1 MDMRI
6 ENEVKLD
13 FNDVLIKPK
22 RSLAVSRSE
31 VELTREFKLLNCEL
45 YKNKPWDA
53 GVPIVAANMT
63 TVASLKVAEALAKHN
78 CWTALHK
85 FYDLA
90 VLEKFFKN
98 AEGINHRTF
107 YTMGT
112 TDDDYQKLRMLFK
125 LAVPLPNICID
136 IANGYRQSFV
146 KFVREIRELYPQSV
160 MMAGNVCTPEMVIEL
175 LIEGKADLI
184 KVGIGGGKICKTRF
198 VTHIG
203 VPQLSAIIE
212 CADAAHG
219 VGGLI
224 CSDGGIRQPGHVAAA
239 IGGGADMVMIG
250 GYFSGHDENEG
261 DFTYDE
267 QGNKK
272 GMIFY
277 GMSSDTAMNKYYGG
291 KPSYRASEGGTMEI
305 PYKGSINATIE
316 EILGGLRS
324 TCTYVGTDK
333 LKDLSKCTTFVR
345 VNRIHDIPTK

>member
-1 MDMRI
+1 MRI
-6 ENEVKLD
+6 ENEIKLD

-31 VELTREFKLLNCEL
+31 VCLKREFRLLNCER
-45 YKNKPWDA
+45 YKDNTWDA
-53 GVPIVAANMT
+53 GIPIIAANMT
-63 TVASLKVAEALAKHN
+63 TVASIKVAETLAKHN
-78 CWTALHK
+78 CWTSLHK
-85 FYDLA
+85 FYELD
-90 VLEKFFKN
+90 VLERFFKDN
-98 AEGINHRTF
+98 EANNRTF
-107 YTMGT
+107 YTLGT
-112 TDDDYQKLRMLFK
+112 SNDDYEKLRMLAK
-125 LAVPLPNICID
+125 LGAPLPHILID

-146 KFVREIRELYPQSV
+146 KFVREIREWFPKSV
-160 MMAGNVCTPEMVIEL
+160 IMAGNVCTPEMVIEL

-184 KVGIGGGKICKTRF
+184 KVGIGGGSGCRTRHQ
-198 VTHIG
+198 THIG
-203 VPQLSAIIE
+203 FPQLSAIIE

-261 DFTYDE
+261 EFTYDE
-267 QGNKK
+267 KGNKK

-277 GMSSDTAMNKYYGG
+277 GMSSDTAMKKHYGG
-291 KPSYRASEGGTMEI
+291 KASYRASEGATMEV
-305 PYKGSINATIE
+305 PYKGSINNTIE

-324 TCTYVGTDK
+324 TCTYVGTNK

-345 VNRIHDIPTK
+345 VNRIHDS